1 MVKSSECVYE
11 FLQTFPVVCFM
22 STEDAVKGILTIIWY
37 PGELSAVIIQKTR
50 SKADPAAC
58 GDIGKSMTT
67 DYLLQKRNGIL
78 HINILDYMTEGKE
91 FS

>member
-1 MVKSSECVYE
+1 MVRSFECVYE
-11 FLQTFPVVCFM
+11 FLRTFPVVCFM
-22 STEDAVKGILTIIWY
+22 STEDAVKGILTTIWY

-50 SKADPAAC
+50 SKVDSAVC

-67 DYLLQKRNGIL
+67 DYFLQKRNGIL